1 MGDRM
6 KYTKIIKRE
15 TKIMIGIV
23 VVLVVI
29 VLGVSYSLFMQVN
42 SNTNNQVVT
51 TGTLQVEYASSNG
64 FITND
69 TYKDIVPIS
78 NDAALTQ
85 KGYEFSVKNTGS
97 LPVAYQVYLYVNKSD
112 YEADKASG
120 NVTGDLFEET
130 GLIKFNLQT
139 NSNGNND
146 INKLA
151 EQMNKTENGMIKYRI
166 YSGTIPE
173 NNSIDTHN
181 LKIWLDEDMDTSYI
195 GKNIYLK
202 LEVNSYV
209 NGQEPQE

>member
-1 MGDRM
+1 MGDKM

-120 NVTGDLFEET
+120 KVTGDLFEET

-195 GKNIYLK
+195 GKYIYLK

>member
-51 TGTLQVEYASSNG
+51 TGTLQVEYPDDNG

-69 TYKDIVPIS
+69 KDIVPIS

-85 KGYEFSVKNTGS
+85 KGYKFSVKNTGS

-139 NSNGNND
+139 NNNGNKD

-166 YSGTIPE
+166 YNGTILE

-181 LKIWLDEDMDTSYI
+181 LIIWLDEDMDTSYI
-195 GKNIYLK
+195 GKYIYLK